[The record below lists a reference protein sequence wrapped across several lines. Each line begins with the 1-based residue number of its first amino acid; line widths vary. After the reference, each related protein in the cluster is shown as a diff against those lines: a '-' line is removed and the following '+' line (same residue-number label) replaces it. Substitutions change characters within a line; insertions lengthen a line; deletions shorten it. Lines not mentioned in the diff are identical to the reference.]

1 MYPIPNPL
9 STCSRG
15 PVCGKEE
22 EREDHFNK
30 SLYPADQWRERER
43 KRVSERE
50 RGKRVRG
57 RTT

>member
-1 MYPIPNPL
+1 M
-9 STCSRG
+9 
-15 PVCGKEE
+15 CGKEE